1 MAERVQVQ
9 GLGDAVPG
17 IQPTIQR
24 AGQYSVGQRRAGRNK
39 LMDLADALSQVN
51 PILQQYTQVADIEAE
66 QFEDELSKQSPEEI
80 QAMLQKTEGEFD
92 KQVRKGAISWL
103 TSPINQ
109 KRKIEALGKVASRDL
124 MVEINKRLTNPLA
137 DDPEGGADIVNKV
150 RDEYIQNNPGLAGSV
165 IAQQGLQK
173 AINPQI
179 QPLVTNFEVRQ
190 SAIAKEELA
199 FSTSSALFETVRNI
213 TGGLD
218 DEARAG
224 IYDLDTLNSFADDW
238 GNLNAYAPKEQRAVF
253 TSVIRKLAAS
263 GNEDRADGFLNWA
276 AENLKFGNAKMN
288 DDEYLE
294 YERVINKAAEIFE
307 GQEEDEGD
315 ELAENTLINFK
326 IAHDQL
332 NSGAKE
338 VEYEGEKFTNKNDLE
353 KFALNANLAVNK
365 KAFVNFSDQAKS
377 WLATNVNFNV
387 RKKEELKRNTPGLGF
402 IRDGFTTKV
411 KGYFDQQGLL
421 IGDAEGFNLLTN
433 SLAEFQTNVD
443 NYTLQLTQ
451 TPLSNEERQDKLL
464 EFTRKEDE
472 RLYKDLQKQLKDRTV
487 NFKKEEQDKERV
499 EAYLETKQEG
509 LEAPEK
515 GMFDKALEN
524 LFGYDKKKG
533 DLVETSKA
541 LKVLGA
547 KEATPENK
555 QKSFEFL
562 RSYGIRTSAILSEQL
577 NPNAWKV
584 EPTLDTSVPLFVPG
598 AVPTTVKGKPGVRYT
613 VEEQEGML
621 SEWMN
626 INGFLETFTSLDILK
641 RGLSPDG
648 TVRFDATEFEG
659 RTRIT
664 RLLSVAALEQAK
676 DIKNNED
683 MPQEVKDKAS
693 IIGIDDLV
701 QFVEDQREFAKRL
714 RLIK

>member
-24 AGQYSVGQRRAGRNK
+24 AGQYGVAQQRAGRNK
-39 LMDLADALSQVN
+39 LMDLADALGQVN
-51 PILQQYTQVADIEAE
+51 PILKQYTQVADIEAE
-66 QFEDELSKQSPEEI
+66 QFEEELARKSPEEI
-80 QAMLQKTEGEFD
+80 QAMLQKTEGELD
-92 KQVRKGAISWL
+92 KQVRKGTMSWL
-103 TSPINQ
+103 TSPLNQ
-109 KRKIEALGKVASRDL
+109 KRKLEAIGKLASRDL
-124 MVEINKRLTNPLA
+124 MVEVNKRLANPLE
-137 DDPEGGADIVNKV
+137 DDPEDGASIVQKV
-150 RDEYIQNNPGLAGSV
+150 RDEYIENNPALRDSLLAR
-165 IAQQGLQK
+165 QGLQK

-179 QPLVTNFEVRQ
+179 QPLVTNFELRQ
-190 SAIAKEELA
+190 SAVAKEELA

-213 TGGLD
+213 TGALD
-218 DEARAG
+218 DDARAG
-224 IYDLDTLNSFADDW
+224 IYDLETLNSLTEDW
-238 GNLNAYAPKEQRAVF
+238 SNLNAYSPKEQRAIF

-276 AENLKFGNAKMN
+276 AENLNFGNAKMN

-307 GQEEDEGD
+307 GQEEDASA
-315 ELAENTLINFK
+315 ELTENTLTDFK
-326 IAHDQL
+326 FAHDQL
-332 NSGAKE
+332 NSGEQE
-338 VEYEGEKFTNKNDLE
+338 VEFGGQKFTNKNDLE
-353 KFALNANLAVNK
+353 RFALNNPNLAADK
-365 KAFVNFSDQAKS
+365 EAFVSFNDQAKS

-387 RKKEELKRNTPGLGF
+387 RKKEELKRNTPGLRF
-402 IRDGFTTKV
+402 ISDGFSTKV

-421 IGDAEGFNLLTN
+421 TGDAEGLNLLTN
-433 SLAEFQTNVD
+433 SLAEFETNVD
-443 NYTLQLTQ
+443 NFTLQLTQ
-451 TPLSNEERQDKLL
+451 TPISNKERQDRLL
-464 EFTRKEDE
+464 DFTRKEDE
-472 RLYKDLQKQLKDRTV
+472 RLYKELQKQLKTRTIE
-487 NFKKEEQDKERV
+487 KTKEDNEAKRV
-499 EAYLETKQEG
+499 ADYLETGQEG

-515 GMFDKALEN
+515 GMFDKVLEN

-533 DLVETSKA
+533 DLAETTKA

-577 NPNAWKV
+577 DPNAWKV
-584 EPTLDTSVPLFVPG
+584 EPTLDTAVMAGPVPM
-598 AVPTTVKGKPGVRYT
+598 TVKGKPGVRYSI
-613 VEEQEGML
+613 EEREAML
-621 SEWMN
+621 NEWMN
-626 INGFLETFTSLDILK
+626 INGFLETFTSTDTLM

-648 TVRFDATEFEG
+648 RIRFDATEFKG

-664 RLLSVAALEQAK
+664 RLLSVATLEQAK
-676 DIKNNED
+676 DIKNDED

>member
-1 MAERVQVQ
+1 MAKERVQVQ
-9 GLGDAVPG
+9 GLGGAVPG

-24 AGQYSVGQRRAGRNK
+24 AGQYSVAQVRAPRNK

-66 QFEDELSKQSPEEI
+66 QFEDELSRKSPEEI

-103 TSPINQ
+103 TSPLNQ
-109 KRKIEALGKVASRDL
+109 KRKIEAIGKLASRDL
-124 MVEINKRLTNPLA
+124 MVEINKRLANPLE
-137 DDPEGGADIVNKV
+137 DDPEGGADIINKV

-213 TGGLD
+213 TGALD
-218 DEARAG
+218 DDARAG
-224 IYDLDTLNSFADDW
+224 IYDLETLNSFAEDW
-238 GNLNAYAPKEQRAVF
+238 GNLNAYSPKEQRAIF

-307 GQEEDEGD
+307 GQEEEAGV
-315 ELAENTLINFK
+315 ELADNTLTEFK
-326 IAHDQL
+326 FAHDQL
-332 NSGAKE
+332 NSGEQE
-338 VEYEGEKFTNKNDLE
+338 VEFGGQKFTNKNDLE
-353 KFALNANLAVNK
+353 RFALNNPNLAGNK
-365 KAFVNFSDQAKS
+365 EAFVSFNDQAKS

-387 RKKEELKRNTPGLGF
+387 RKKEELKRNTPGLRF
-402 IRDGFTTKV
+402 ISDGFTTKV
-411 KGYFDQQGLL
+411 KSYFDQQGLL
-421 IGDAEGFNLLTN
+421 NGDPEGRNLLTN
-433 SLAEFQTNVD
+433 SLAEFQTNID

-472 RLYKDLQKQLKDRTV
+472 RLYKELQNQLKTRTV
-487 NFKKEEQDKERV
+487 EKTKEENEATRV
-499 EAYLETKQEG
+499 KDYLETKQED

-524 LFGYDKKKG
+524 LFGYDRKKG
-533 DLVETSKA
+533 DLAETTKA

-577 NPNAWKV
+577 DPNAWKV
-584 EPTLDTSVPLFVPG
+584 EPTPDTAVMAGSVPM
-598 AVPTTVKGKPGVRYT
+598 TVKGQPGVRYT
-613 VEEQEGML
+613 VEEKEGML
-621 SEWMN
+621 NQWMN
-626 INGFLETFTSLDILK
+626 INGFLETFTSTDTLR

-648 TVRFDATEFEG
+648 RVRFDAAEFKG
-659 RTRIT
+659 RARIT
-664 RLLSVAALEQAK
+664 RLLSVATLEQAK

>member
-1 MAERVQVQ
+1 MDERVQVQ
-9 GLGDAVPG
+9 GLGEAPTVQPVDLPG
-17 IQPTIQR
+17 F
-24 AGQYSVGQRRAGRNK
+24 QYGIGQRRAGDWRSSK
-39 LMDLADALSQVN
+39 IGQLAHALNLTQE
-51 PILQQYTQVADIEAE
+51 LGKQYVSVADREAE
-66 QFEDELSKQSPEEI
+66 IYEEELRRKSPEEI

-92 KQVRKGAISWL
+92 KLTRKGAMSWL
-103 TSPINQ
+103 TSPVNQ
-109 KRKIEALGKVASRDL
+109 KRKIEAIGKLASRDL
-124 MVEINKRLTNPLA
+124 MVEINKRLANPLE
-137 DDPEGGADIVNKV
+137 DDPDGGADIINKV
-150 RDEYIQNNPGLAGSV
+150 RDEYIQNNPGLAGSI

-213 TGGLD
+213 TGALD
-218 DEARAG
+218 DDARAG
-224 IYDLDTLNSFADDW
+224 IYDLETLNSFTEDW
-238 GNLNAYAPKEQRAVF
+238 GNLNAYTPKEQRAIF

-294 YERVINKAAEIFE
+294 YERIINKAAEIFE
-307 GQEEDEGD
+307 GQEEEEGV
-315 ELAENTLINFK
+315 ELANNTLTNFK
-326 IAHDQL
+326 FAHDQL
-332 NSGAKE
+332 NSGEQE
-338 VEYEGEKFTNKNDLE
+338 VEFGGQKFTNKNDLE
-353 KFALNANLAVNK
+353 RFALNNPNLADNK
-365 KAFVNFSDQAKS
+365 EAFVSFNDQAKS
-377 WLATNVNFNV
+377 WLATNVNFNI
-387 RKKEELKRNTPGLGF
+387 RKKEELKRNTPGLKF
-402 IRDGFTTKV
+402 ISDGFTVKA

-421 IGDAEGFNLLTN
+421 IGDVEGVNLLTN

-487 NFKKEEQDKERV
+487 KKTKEDNDSKRV
-499 EAYLETKQEG
+499 ADYLETKQEG

-533 DLVETSKA
+533 DLAETTKA

-547 KEATPENK
+547 KESTPENK

-577 NPNAWKV
+577 DPNAWKV
-584 EPTLDTSVPLFVPG
+584 EPTPDTSVMAGTIPM
-598 AVPTTVKGKPGVRYT
+598 TVKGQPGVRYT

-626 INGFLETFTSLDILK
+626 INGFLETFTSTDTLR

-648 TVRFDATEFEG
+648 RVRFEVAEFKG

-664 RLLSVAALEQAK
+664 RLLSVATLEQAK

>member
-24 AGQYSVGQRRAGRNK
+24 AGQYGVAQQRAGRNK
-39 LMDLADALSQVN
+39 LMDLADALGQVN
-51 PILQQYTQVADIEAE
+51 PILKQYTQVADIEAE
-66 QFEDELSKQSPEEI
+66 QFEEELARKSPEEI
-80 QAMLQKTEGEFD
+80 QAMLQKTEGELD
-92 KQVRKGAISWL
+92 KQVRKGTMSWL
-103 TSPINQ
+103 TSPLNQ
-109 KRKIEALGKVASRDL
+109 KRKLEAIGKLASRDL
-124 MVEINKRLTNPLA
+124 MVEVNKRLANPLE
-137 DDPEGGADIVNKV
+137 DDPEDGASIVQKV
-150 RDEYIQNNPGLAGSV
+150 RDEYIENNPALRDSLLAR
-165 IAQQGLQK
+165 QGLQK

-179 QPLVTNFEVRQ
+179 QPLVTNFELRQ
-190 SAIAKEELA
+190 SAVAKEELA

-213 TGGLD
+213 TGALD
-218 DEARAG
+218 DDARAG
-224 IYDLDTLNSFADDW
+224 IYDLETLNSLTEDW
-238 GNLNAYAPKEQRAVF
+238 SNLNAYSPKEQRAIF

-276 AENLKFGNAKMN
+276 AENLNFGNAKMN

-307 GQEEDEGD
+307 GQEEDASA
-315 ELAENTLINFK
+315 ELTENTLTDFK
-326 IAHDQL
+326 FAHDQL
-332 NSGAKE
+332 NSGEQE
-338 VEYEGEKFTNKNDLE
+338 VEFGGQKFTNKNDLE
-353 KFALNANLAVNK
+353 RFALNNPNLAADK
-365 KAFVNFSDQAKS
+365 EAFVSFNDQAKS

-387 RKKEELKRNTPGLGF
+387 RKKEELKRNTPGLRF
-402 IRDGFTTKV
+402 ISDGFSTKV
-411 KGYFDQQGLL
+411 EGYFKQQGLL
-421 IGDAEGFNLLTN
+421 TGDAEGLNLLTN
-433 SLAEFQTNVD
+433 SLAEFETNVD
-443 NYTLQLTQ
+443 NFTLQLTQ
-451 TPLSNEERQDKLL
+451 TPISNKERQDRLL
-464 EFTRKEDE
+464 DFTRKEDE
-472 RLYKDLQKQLKDRTV
+472 RLYKELQKQLKTRTV
-487 NFKKEEQDKERV
+487 EKTKEDNEAKRV
-499 EAYLETKQEG
+499 ADYLETGQEG

-515 GMFDKALEN
+515 GMFDKVLEN

-533 DLVETSKA
+533 DLAETTKA

-577 NPNAWKV
+577 DPNAWKV
-584 EPTLDTSVPLFVPG
+584 EPTLDTAVMAGPVPM
-598 AVPTTVKGKPGVRYT
+598 TVKGKPGVRYSI
-613 VEEQEGML
+613 EEREAML
-621 SEWMN
+621 NEWMN
-626 INGFLETFTSLDILK
+626 INGFLETFTSTDTLM

-648 TVRFDATEFEG
+648 RIRFDATEFKG

-664 RLLSVAALEQAK
+664 RLLSVATLEQAK
-676 DIKNNED
+676 DIKNDED

-693 IIGIDDLV
+693 IIGIDNLV

>member
-1 MAERVQVQ
+1 MSREPIIP
-9 GLGDAVPG
+9 L
-17 IQPTIQR
+17 
-24 AGQYSVGQRRAGRNK
+24 SV
-39 LMDLADALSQVN
+39 V
-51 PILQQYTQVADIEAE
+51 
-66 QFEDELSKQSPEEI
+66 
-80 QAMLQKTEGEFD
+80 TE
-92 KQVRKGAISWL
+92 
-103 TSPINQ
+103 
-109 KRKIEALGKVASRDL
+109 
-124 MVEINKRLTNPLA
+124 
-137 DDPEGGADIVNKV
+137 
-150 RDEYIQNNPGLAGSV
+150 SV
-165 IAQQGLQK
+165 T
-173 AINPQI
+173 P
-179 QPLVTNFEVRQ
+179 
-190 SAIAKEELA
+190 
-199 FSTSSALFETVRNI
+199 
-213 TGGLD
+213 
-218 DEARAG
+218 AR
-224 IYDLDTLNSFADDW
+224 I
-238 GNLNAYAPKEQRAVF
+238 
-253 TSVIRKLAAS
+253 
-263 GNEDRADGFLNWA
+263 
-276 AENLKFGNAKMN
+276 
-288 DDEYLE
+288 
-294 YERVINKAAEIFE
+294 
-307 GQEEDEGD
+307 
-315 ELAENTLINFK
+315 
-326 IAHDQL
+326 
-332 NSGAKE
+332 
-338 VEYEGEKFTNKNDLE
+338 
-353 KFALNANLAVNK
+353 
-365 KAFVNFSDQAKS
+365 
-377 WLATNVNFNV
+377 NFNV

-472 RLYKDLQKQLKDRTV
+472 RLYKDLQKQLKERTV

-533 DLVETSKA
+533 DLAETTKA

-547 KEATPENK
+547 KESTPENK

-584 EPTLDTSVPLFVPG
+584 EPTPDTSVPLFVPG

-676 DIKNNED
+676 DIKSNED

>member
-1 MAERVQVQ
+1 MDERVQVQ
-9 GLGDAVPG
+9 GLGEAPTVQPVDLPG
-17 IQPTIQR
+17 F
-24 AGQYSVGQRRAGRNK
+24 QYGIGQRRAGDWRSSK
-39 LMDLADALSQVN
+39 IGQLAHALNLTQE
-51 PILQQYTQVADIEAE
+51 LGKQYVSVADREAE
-66 QFEDELSKQSPEEI
+66 IYEEELRRKSPEEI

-92 KQVRKGAISWL
+92 KQVRKGAMSWL
-103 TSPINQ
+103 TSPVNQ
-109 KRKIEALGKVASRDL
+109 KRKIEAIGKLASRDL
-124 MVEINKRLTNPLA
+124 MVEINKRLANPLE
-137 DDPEGGADIVNKV
+137 DDPDGGADIINKV

-213 TGGLD
+213 TGALD
-218 DEARAG
+218 DDARAG
-224 IYDLDTLNSFADDW
+224 IYDLETLNSFAEDW
-238 GNLNAYAPKEQRAVF
+238 GNLNAYAPKEQRAIF

-307 GQEEDEGD
+307 GQEEEAGV

-387 RKKEELKRNTPGLGF
+387 RKKEELKRNTPGLKF
-402 IRDGFTTKV
+402 ISDGFTTKV

-421 IGDAEGFNLLTN
+421 IGDVEGVNLMIN

-487 NFKKEEQDKERV
+487 KKTKEDNDSKRV
-499 EAYLETKQEG
+499 ADYLETKQEG

-533 DLVETSKA
+533 DLAETTKA

-547 KEATPENK
+547 KESTPENK

-577 NPNAWKV
+577 DPNAWKV
-584 EPTLDTSVPLFVPG
+584 EPTPDTSVMAGMVPM
-598 AVPTTVKGKPGVRYT
+598 TVKGQPGVRYT

-626 INGFLETFTSLDILK
+626 INGFLETFTSTDTLR

-648 TVRFDATEFEG
+648 RVRFEAAEFKG

-664 RLLSVAALEQAK
+664 RLLSVATLEQAK

>member
-9 GLGDAVPG
+9 GLGGAVPG

-24 AGQYSVGQRRAGRNK
+24 AGQYSVAQVRAPRNK
-39 LMDLADALSQVN
+39 LMDLADALGQVN
-51 PILQQYTQVADIEAE
+51 PVLQQYTQVADIEAE
-66 QFEDELSKQSPEEI
+66 QFEEELATKSPEEI
-80 QAMLQKTEGEFD
+80 QAMLQKTEGELD
-92 KQVRKGAISWL
+92 KQVRKGAMSWL
-103 TSPINQ
+103 TSPLNQ
-109 KRKIEALGKVASRDL
+109 KRKLEAIGKLASRDL
-124 MVEINKRLTNPLA
+124 MVEVNKRLANPLE
-137 DDPEGGADIVNKV
+137 DDPEDGASIVQKV
-150 RDEYIQNNPGLAGSV
+150 RDEYIENNPALRDSLLAR
-165 IAQQGLQK
+165 QGLQK

-179 QPLVTNFEVRQ
+179 QPLITNFEVRQ

-199 FSTSSALFETVRNI
+199 FSTSSALFETVTNI
-213 TGGLD
+213 TDALD
-218 DEARAG
+218 DDARAG
-224 IYDLDTLNSFADDW
+224 IYDLETLNSFAEDW
-238 GNLNAYAPKEQRAVF
+238 GNLNAYSPKEQRAIF

-276 AENLKFGNAKMN
+276 AENLNFGNAKMN

-307 GQEEDEGD
+307 GQEEDASADLIET
-315 ELAENTLINFK
+315 TLTDFK
-326 IAHDQL
+326 FAHDQL
-332 NSGAKE
+332 NSGEQE
-338 VEYEGEKFTNKNDLE
+338 VEFGGQRFTNKNDLE
-353 KFALNANLAVNK
+353 RFALNNPNLAANK
-365 KAFVNFSDQAKS
+365 EAFVNFNDQAKS
-377 WLATNVNFNV
+377 WLSTNVNFNV
-387 RKKEELKRNTPGLGF
+387 RKKEELKRNTPGLRF
-402 IRDGFTTKV
+402 ISDGFSTKV
-411 KGYFDQQGLL
+411 EGYFKQQGFLD
-421 IGDAEGFNLLTN
+421 GDAESLNLLTN

-451 TPLSNEERQDKLL
+451 TPLSNTERQDRLL

-472 RLYKDLQKQLKDRTV
+472 RLYKELQKQLKNRTV
-487 NFKKEEQDKERV
+487 EKTKEKKEEDRV
-499 EAYLETKQEG
+499 AVYLETGQEG

-515 GMFDKALEN
+515 GMFDKVLEK
-524 LFGYDKKKG
+524 LFGYDKRKG
-533 DLVETSKA
+533 DLAETTKA

-547 KEATPENK
+547 KEATQENK

-577 NPNAWKV
+577 DPNAWKV
-584 EPTLDTSVPLFVPG
+584 EPTPDTAVMAGSVPM
-598 AVPTTVKGKPGVRYT
+598 TVKGQPGVRYT
-613 VEEQEGML
+613 VEEKEGML

-626 INGFLETFTSLDILK
+626 INGFLETFTSTDTLR

-648 TVRFDATEFEG
+648 RVRFDATEFKG

-664 RLLSVAALEQAK
+664 RLLSVATLEQAK